1 MNSINKTIEL
11 YKKEVINK
19 STFIKDMYATH
30 HSKFYEYAEF
40 LHKTDIEKITIE
52 SNRVI
57 TTSRRH
63 GIKIECN
70 SGDYRI
76 APIEVLNFF

>member
-11 YKKEVINK
+11 YKKEDIDK

-30 HSKFYEYAEF
+30 HSKLYEYAEY

-52 SNRVI
+52 NNRVI
-57 TTSRRH
+57 TTS
-63 GIKIECN
+63 
-70 SGDYRI
+70 
-76 APIEVLNFF
+76 